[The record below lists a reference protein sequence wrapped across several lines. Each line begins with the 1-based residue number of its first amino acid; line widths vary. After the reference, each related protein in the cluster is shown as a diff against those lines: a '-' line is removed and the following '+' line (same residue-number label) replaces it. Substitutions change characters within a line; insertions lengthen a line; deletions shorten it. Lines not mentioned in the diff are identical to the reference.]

1 MFKPITCLLISLILI
16 ASHINSA
23 RAQHV
28 LDGTDDDN
36 ELNLDEHQMHPEPI
50 IVLQGLDKITARTSK
65 FAFRVG
71 ETVDFG
77 SLKITAHSCQI
88 SDPMDPPESAALLEI
103 QEQKKN
109 QLPKSVFQGWMFAS
123 SPALSSLEHPIY
135 DIWVIDCKSDN
146 KHSSSVGS

>member
-1 MFKPITCLLISLILI
+1 MFKPITLLFISLLVFV
-16 ASHINSA
+16 SHIGTA
-23 RAQHV
+23 KAQHV
-28 LDGTDDDN
+28 LDGTDDND

-65 FAFRVG
+65 FAFKVG

-77 SLKITAHSCQI
+77 SLKITAHSCQV
-88 SDPMDPPESAALLEI
+88 SDPMDTPESAALLEI

-109 QLPKSVFQGWMFAS
+109 QLPKSIFQGWMFAS

-135 DIWVIDCKSDN
+135 DIWVIDCKSDT

>member
-1 MFKPITCLLISLILI
+1 MLKYITFLSLCLLFFV
-16 ASHINSA
+16 SHIA
-23 RAQHV
+23 PTQAQHV
-28 LDGTDDDN
+28 LDGTDEED
-36 ELNLDEHQMHPEPI
+36 LNLDEHQMHPEPI
-50 IVLQGLDKITARTSK
+50 IILQGLDKITARTSK

-77 SLKITAHSCQI
+77 SLKITAHSCQV

-103 QEQKKN
+103 HEQKKS

-146 KHSSSVGS
+146 KQSPSVGS